1 VVCGERCSVFIYRE
15 DEIANEP
22 EELEETG
29 STQLSTEH
37 KSEKGLEEQVKETVK
52 NTHVVAGG
60 GGKKGKRRK
69 NDDDW

>member
-1 VVCGERCSVFIYRE
+1 MLFFIYRE
-15 DEIANEP
+15 DEIVNEP
-22 EELEETG
+22 EELGETVG
-29 STQLSTEH
+29 TQLSMED
-37 KSEKGLEEQVKETVK
+37 KSEEGLEEQVKETAK

>member
-1 VVCGERCSVFIYRE
+1 MVYGERCSVLIHRE

-22 EELEETG
+22 EELEETV

-52 NTHVVAGG
+52 NTHVVAGE

>member
-1 VVCGERCSVFIYRE
+1 VVYGERCSVLIHRE

-22 EELEETG
+22 EELEETV

-37 KSEKGLEEQVKETVK
+37 KSEKGLEEETVK